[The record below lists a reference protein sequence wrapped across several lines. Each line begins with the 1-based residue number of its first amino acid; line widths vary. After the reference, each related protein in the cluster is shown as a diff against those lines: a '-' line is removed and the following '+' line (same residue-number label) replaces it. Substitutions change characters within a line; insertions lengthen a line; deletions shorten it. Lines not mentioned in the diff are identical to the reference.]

1 MIARYFSPPPPTII
15 YPPEVHDYNEKFTEL
30 LQVIKHRHDP
40 TVTTV
45 AQGVLEWK
53 RMQRASVIGTPI
65 QEFLDRFYMSRI
77 GIRFLIG
84 QRECRSHDQL
94 PLEFR
99 PIETNLFVD
108 IALNTLPPHP
118 DYVGIICTRA
128 VRTSS
133 LTKCILSHIFLRIST
148 ISAKKLSVSRPSYF
162 THFISNNPSD
172 NARYVCEEHYALF
185 KSPNIQLVCPPDLTF
200 PYIPGHLSHI
210 CFELL
215 KNSLRAVVERYGVD
229 NDDEYPPIKVVVV
242 EGREDITIK
251 ISDEGGGIPRSAI
264 PHIWT

>member
-99 PIETNLFVD
+99 PIGANPFVD

-118 DYVGIICTRA
+118 DFVGIICTRA

-148 ISAKKLSVSRPSYF
+148 ISAKKLSVSRPSYLRILYLIILQI
-162 THFISNNPSD
+162 TPATSVKNIMPSSN
-172 NARYVCEEHYALF
+172 
-185 KSPNIQLVCPPDLTF
+185 
-200 PYIPGHLSHI
+200 
-210 CFELL
+210 
-215 KNSLRAVVERYGVD
+215 
-229 NDDEYPPIKVVVV
+229 PPISSSSA
-242 EGREDITIK
+242 RPTSHSL
-251 ISDEGGGIPRSAI
+251 ISQVIFLTSVLNSSKTLCVL
-264 PHIWT
+264 W